1 MALGEFSCGLVGQK
15 GLFVVTELEK
25 TLPVSI
31 FKDDH

>member
-1 MALGEFSCGLVGQK
+1 MALGEFSCGLVVQN
-15 GLFVVTELEK
+15 FVVTELEK